1 MSHAMAFHTSSCII
15 SCKVALLLFAFAAL
29 SAHTFLPTAAA
40 PVPPTE
46 EAQNPGRNLF
56 LGMRAAFFYTVSM
69 DTAVSVFV
77 LWLYLLVH
85 QCLVA

>member
-40 PVPPTE
+40 PVPQTE
-46 EAQNPGRNLF
+46 NPGRNLF
-56 LGMRAAFFYTVSM
+56 LGMRAAFFYTVSV
-69 DTAVSVFV
+69 DTAVFV
-77 LWLYLLVH
+77 LVLCLYLLVH